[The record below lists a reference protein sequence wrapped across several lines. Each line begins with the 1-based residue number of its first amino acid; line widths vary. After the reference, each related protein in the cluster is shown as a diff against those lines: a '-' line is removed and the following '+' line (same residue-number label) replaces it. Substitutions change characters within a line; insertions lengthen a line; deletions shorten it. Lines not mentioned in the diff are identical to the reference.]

1 MSGDGGARHRDSPP
15 AGTASGGGFA
25 RAMDDAMERMMRAM
39 HATAP
44 TGDPDRD
51 FLAMM
56 IPHHQGAVDMAA
68 LALHHGRD
76 PLVRQLA
83 EGIIAGQAVEIAAMR
98 ARLAQLAAGGQA
110 EPFPMPTGT
119 RGPG

>member
-1 MSGDGGARHRDSPP
+1 MSGDAAAPHAHGAAGGDFSQAME
-15 AGTASGGGFA
+15 A
-25 RAMDDAMERMMRAM
+25 AMDRMMRGM
-39 HATAP
+39 HATVP

-56 IPHHQGAVDMAA
+56 IPHHQGAVDMAE
-68 LALHHGRD
+68 LVLRQGQD

-83 EGIIAGQAVEIAAMR
+83 ESIIAGQAVEIAAMR
-98 ARLAQLAAGGQA
+98 ARLAQLAGARP
-110 EPFPMPTGT
+110 EESFPAPTGT